1 MRSHRVRWLGS
12 SALAAAIVLLP
23 AATATVRAQPGFGPD
38 PFWPYNNQYAP
49 YTTPMGPAG
58 PDGGLG
64 GTMNA
69 RDGLRN
75 SNQFQNY
82 LDSLQGSPGRNV
94 SDRSNI
100 GMPYYRSA
108 VDPSFETKGRGLR
121 QYQPNLRST
130 ERFEDSQR
138 RVADTYFQYYSERD
152 PSRRAALLKDYR
164 LARRDA
170 ALALSGRGRPTS
182 RLLDSPAPTEP
193 ASRRAGRSGSAASR
207 AATEDRSRDET
218 DRFGPAPEVPTFGSR
233 RSSSPAPRRSTS
245 SLPSDV
251 LNRSRAM
258 DRETGTLPSPGSPS
272 IPSARPRTRGTRRPA
287 STPPATDP
295 NDR

>member
-1 MRSHRVRWLGS
+1 MRSHRGSWLAS

-23 AATATVRAQPGFGPD
+23 SAARTVWAQPGFGPD

-64 GTMNA
+64 GTINA

-75 SNQFQNY
+75 ANQFQNY

-100 GMPYYRSA
+100 GQPYFRSA

-130 ERFEDSQR
+130 EKFEDSQR
-138 RVADTYFQYYSERD
+138 RVEDTYFQYYSERD
-152 PSRRAALLKDYR
+152 PSRRAALLKEYR
-164 LARRDA
+164 MARRDA
-170 ALALSGRGRPTS
+170 ALALSGRGRSTP
-182 RLLDSPAPTEP
+182 RLLDFPAPTEP
-193 ASRRAGRSGSAASR
+193 GSRRTGRSGSAASR
-207 AATEDRSRDET
+207 AGVEDRFRDES
-218 DRFGPAPEVPTFGSR
+218 DRFGPAPEVPTIGTR
-233 RSSSPAPRRSTS
+233 RSSSAAPRRSTS
-245 SLPSDV
+245 NLPSDV

-258 DRETGTLPSPGSPS
+258 DRATGLPPGAGSPS
-272 IPSARPRTRGTRRPA
+272 IRTPRPRSRVGGQPA
-287 STPPATDP
+287 PTPPATDL